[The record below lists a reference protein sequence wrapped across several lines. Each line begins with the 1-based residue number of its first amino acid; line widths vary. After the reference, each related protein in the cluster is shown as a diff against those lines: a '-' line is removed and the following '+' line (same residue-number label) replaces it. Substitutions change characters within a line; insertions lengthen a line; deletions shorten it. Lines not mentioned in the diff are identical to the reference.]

1 MRSIH
6 TIKSG
11 NREKKDYYTKDESL
25 KQSKDKDQKA
35 YYGKGEGEVQGKT
48 QAIWFGKDA
57 ARLNLRGHAEQSDFE
72 QIYDGF
78 IPGTQDRIRGEKP
91 REDHQENCLYDV
103 VLSCKKSV
111 SMQIHLGQDERI
123 YKAYQETVLEIAQL
137 VENDY
142 AQARI
147 QVNGDRRIV
156 QTGGIIALSI
166 PHHTSREMDMNVHTH
181 LAIANGTYCE
191 DGKWRSLLDRGFSH
205 AYYMGDYFSA
215 RLAARVQALGY
226 EIRET
231 VTEEG
236 HPSWELAGYT
246 DEQIKVFS
254 KRSENAKVK
263 ELVAAGMSRDDAL
276 MRTRKAKNAEETLEE
291 AQGRWKVEA
300 DAFEIEAITPLD
312 RPVEPKLRAT
322 PEQVLESAIR
332 HYRNRSNH
340 FTRDK
345 IREYAFKLN
354 RTFTVEDLDR
364 AITIHPSLIDY
375 GKIRNVDELRGHFTT
390 VGAVEREIRT
400 IKAWM
405 QGKGLATAILGREA
419 ATQALEQTQLK
430 TGQREAIIGVLASN
444 NQHQIIHGL
453 SGVGKTTALRQ
464 LKALTDLCSV
474 EVMGFAPSIDAA
486 KKLSTELGIETHTV
500 QSLVKKNFDLKP
512 NQILIIDEAGMVS
525 AEMTDVVMQKA
536 NAAGAR
542 VLLVGDTGQNQAIE
556 AGSPMR
562 SLMQHGAEVHH
573 IAEIIRQQNSIQRQA
588 VELIAKGRGLD
599 ALSLLNEHDYI
610 NPIPDREY
618 RVSALAAEFL
628 SLSPEEQLNTLIVAG
643 TNAEKD
649 AITAQIRAGLKA
661 EGRLGQS
668 VRVVEL
674 QYAIP
679 TPEEAQDISCYSVGD
694 TVTLAMLHKGFS
706 VQKSK
711 LCFTVLAQKDD
722 ALVLRSA
729 EGKIY
734 QFNPALSILDTSIK
748 VTQLRD
754 RALTPEEAKQIA
766 YYRMGDYIKFSRNY
780 KRISER
786 DYERTWL
793 QKNVPYQVVGKDGN
807 ELIVSTAGGRRFRVN
822 PSLMKDKQVF
832 EGHEFDVAVGDSL
845 RWTSS
850 NRDKGQINGKT
861 FKITALDGDIA
872 TILTDDGLRQLD
884 LSEALVV
891 DYTLTSTS
899 YRAQGS
905 DRPRVFVSATN
916 DPTSNREPFYVS
928 ISRQIKELKVWTD
941 DYDGLKRRVAES
953 NVQLNPLELLGD
965 HYGSNTVSADQ
976 STAQSTHSPD
986 SGATAAEHGSQID
999 GEQRLEHAT
1008 DRRQG
1013 RDGGLSGEVRGAT
1026 GEPEAI
1032 GYSRRDSGIDGDSQ
1046 GSQRP
1051 SDQLGTD
1058 PQRDDRS
1065 SELRRRRDQDLI
1077 PENPQQPSHESSAEL
1092 SSRIERVI
1100 SSLDRLADDDLV
1112 RDSGL
1117 VQSTREVVDAL
1128 APIVSSLEGQT
1139 TPVSPKLDLTAAM
1152 ERAIAALTQADSEQ
1166 VFSDSTI
1173 INEIKGLAAQIE
1185 SHTFAQEQFINQIG
1199 VNHDPSN
1206 SHSPSAREN
1215 GNTEQF
1221 GEHHVRPNNS
1231 SESPARDDAREPAN
1245 HQHRADTL
1253 GTSLRNLAGEPSN
1266 IRRDDAE
1273 SGRVASRDGGTYQE
1287 LAEAIGGPERHLFVG
1302 EAISGNGGGRHRDTE
1317 KSNQK
1322 IGRAEPSV
1330 TGASRL
1336 QAIADEIV
1344 RVRLQRELA
1353 YPLAHLQTRL
1363 MELRELKQVNEQL
1376 QAHNAEKLQEVL
1388 SGAKVEVLSTT
1399 LEDWRSLREEN
1410 AVQTFPD
1417 VVSSSDVAQL
1427 TELLEN
1433 YPAQK
1438 AIQFA
1443 MEDFYQTSDRIIDMK
1458 STLKSGIPIFR
1469 VDKSSEFCKD
1479 LTEDSMPTK
1488 TVDPPKR
1495 KPRRQTPV
1503 LGNRTAIPPNKRTQT
1518 PVSTTPKPIKPEP
1531 PFWVPDYS
1539 AAQRPD
1545 HIEPHHW
1552 QEMVKSVIY
1561 PDLIRDNVRS
1571 LEGPSVYDRLL
1582 SVKLATMGTGQY
1594 ITVPMAREMKRY
1606 EQLTEGGWWGTAGIN
1621 AASLANLQLGQKPSL
1636 SDWGCFK
1643 GDRPRI
1649 DQDKTQRKDEPQFI
1663 KYEHPAGTGR
1673 HLYLVNVSDALAQKI
1688 YTKHGVQPT
1697 TLEKQSGFWAVVKAH
1712 PEIPINLGEGLKK
1725 TLAAT
1730 SQGDV
1735 QIGSSGVNGF
1745 YRARDTQGNRLPE
1758 RVLNEELA
1766 VFAVPGRVFRFTFDQ
1781 DTKASTVQNV
1791 RRDMVRTIELL
1802 ETRGCICLVAKW
1814 NPDQGKGLD
1823 DLIANQGPQAYAR
1836 AIANAQPAE
1845 REKQIHY
1852 RTEFNAIARQI
1863 RKTQPDI
1870 TPEAFDVEVYLRAV
1884 AKGEPKD
1891 GDRFISQSDHA
1902 RTLKDPAQVAAYVE
1916 SIKSI
1921 APHYHQRLREQAEH
1935 RTAYDDF
1942 VKQAE
1947 QELGAMSGER
1957 LDMEVYLRASASG
1970 ANAEALISQGGI
1982 AESLKDPAL
1991 IQVYIERV
1999 KIAVPQYQQQ
2009 QELEAAARAQPAM
2022 DRIAYVAIAQQL
2034 RSELGDI
2041 PAQQLDIEIYL
2052 RCADSELDID
2062 RVLTQSDQAQ
2072 TLSTPSQVQDYIER
2086 IKADAPQYRQHQEL
2100 EAQQAQDRSEYEAL
2114 AQGFRNTPT
2123 SISTQ
2128 VIDMEVY
2135 LIAEREGFP
2144 GDGDRLIAQSDHARS
2159 LPNEQEVLAYVGRI
2173 KTEVPQYQ
2181 QQRIETAKAQTARL
2195 AATQAEVQRQAIA
2208 QAAERAQRNADR
2220 VLYLSTANEVR
2231 QALGKISAERL
2242 DVEVHLR
2249 ISAAGGNPDRVL
2261 TQSDRAQ
2268 TLGNPSEVNAYV
2280 ERLKGLGLAQVRRQ
2294 TDEQHKLNLRV
2305 LTAGR
2310 TLVSWGG
2317 QTTKAGWRVWGR
2329 GDCWFGEKGDEFR
2342 VNCFTRRK
2350 RILELKDGKLEGT
2363 VTPKDVER
2371 FERAVV
2377 AGINAA
2383 RSSRRKIQK
2392 TSDLEID

>member
-57 ARLNLRGHAEQSDFE
+57 ARLNLKGHAEQADFE

-111 SMQIHLGQDERI
+111 SMQIHLGQDERL
-123 YKAYQETVLEIAQL
+123 YKAYQETVLEIAKL

-147 QVNGDRRIV
+147 QTNGDRRIV
-156 QTGGIIALSI
+156 QTGGIIALMI

-181 LAIANGTYCE
+181 LAITNGTYCE

-312 RPVEPKLRAT
+312 RPVEPKLRTT

-332 HYRNRSNH
+332 HYSNRSNH

-364 AITIHPSLIDY
+364 AIAIHPSLIDY

-525 AEMTDVVMQKA
+525 AEMMDVVMQKA

-706 VQKSK
+706 VQKPK

-722 ALVLRSA
+722 ALVLRST

-734 QFNPALSILDTSIK
+734 QFNPALSILNTSIK

-850 NRDKGQINGKT
+850 NQEKGQINGKT
-861 FKITALDGDIA
+861 FKIAALDGNVA

-884 LSEALVV
+884 LSEALAV

-941 DYDGLKRRVAES
+941 DYEGLKRRVAES
-953 NVQLNPLELLGD
+953 NVQSNPLELIGD
-965 HYGSNTVSADQ
+965 DYGKRSDISAL
-976 STAQSTHSPD
+976 
-986 SGATAAEHGSQID
+986 ATNVDVEPEHGGIERTEQGTEIPN
-999 GEQRLEHAT
+999 EQRHEHSAN
-1008 DRRQG
+1008 RSQG
-1013 RDGGLSGEVRGAT
+1013 RDGDISDPVRGTA
-1026 GEPEAI
+1026 GEPEAFRD
-1032 GYSRRDSGIDGDSQ
+1032 GGRDSGIERNPEGIQ
-1046 GSQRP
+1046 GQT
-1051 SDQLGTD
+1051 DELGTD
-1058 PQRDDRS
+1058 ARRHVFS
-1065 SELRRRRDQDLI
+1065 SELRDRGDQNLHSETAQQRLDESAADLR
-1077 PENPQQPSHESSAEL
+1077 SL
-1092 SSRIERVI
+1092 IERIV
-1100 SSLDRLADDDLV
+1100 SSLNVLDDVDLV
-1112 RDSGL
+1112 RDSGI
-1117 VQSTREVVDAL
+1117 VESTREAIAAL
-1128 APIVSSLEGQT
+1128 EPIVSGLEAPSVT
-1139 TPVSPKLDLTAAM
+1139 VPPKRDLSAAM
-1152 ERAIAALTQADSEQ
+1152 ERAINALTAADSEK
-1166 VFSDSTI
+1166 VFSESGI
-1173 INEIKGLAAQIE
+1173 VEEIKSLVSRVEA
-1185 SHTFAQEQFINQIG
+1185 HTLSQEQLTKLGEHYGN
-1199 VNHDPSN
+1199 VNSN
-1206 SHSPSAREN
+1206 SESNELTARRDS
-1215 GNTEQF
+1215 G
-1221 GEHHVRPNNS
+1221 V
-1231 SESPARDDAREPAN
+1231 ESDARESRIDPDGRDSGIERLTAN
-1245 HQHRADTL
+1245 IDIPSGQSSFISRGDGNEADDRELARGVREAHQRATETDRNQERDFPNRKTEPGDRP
-1253 GTSLRNLAGEPSN
+1253 GTT
-1266 IRRDDAE
+1266 RDRQVEHGDASSKLKDARTTKRGAE
-1273 SGRVASRDGGTYQE
+1273 SSDRIIGSSRD
-1287 LAEAIGGPERHLFVG
+1287 
-1302 EAISGNGGGRHRDTE
+1302 
-1317 KSNQK
+1317 
-1322 IGRAEPSV
+1322 
-1330 TGASRL
+1330 L
-1336 QAIADEIV
+1336 QWIADAIY
-1344 RVRLQRELA
+1344 RARIQRELA
-1353 YPLAHLQTRL
+1353 EPLALLQSTL
-1363 MELRELKQVNEQL
+1363 AELREVNRLNNEIKAEIEDRHVDIAAKRANVTTKLEQYL
-1376 QAHNAEKLQEVL
+1376 AQ
-1388 SGAKVEVLSTT
+1388 AKVEVLDTT
-1399 LEDWRSLREEN
+1399 LKEWRSLRDEPGLELPE
-1410 AVQTFPD
+1410 AIAPSE
-1417 VVSSSDVAQL
+1417 VVKL
-1427 TELLEN
+1427 TSLIEN

-1438 AIQFA
+1438 VIEYA
-1443 MEDFYQTSDRIIDMK
+1443 MVEFNQAREQALETNTS
-1458 STLKSGIPIFR
+1458 SL
-1469 VDKSSEFCKD
+1469 
-1479 LTEDSMPTK
+1479 DSATK
-1488 TVDPPKR
+1488 PKKNPPPKT
-1495 KPRRQTPV
+1495 KPKQSTAPPGQT
-1503 LGNRTAIPPNKRTQT
+1503 ASPPNPKTRTQRS
-1518 PVSTTPKPIKPEP
+1518 PMPKPVKPVEIA
-1531 PFWVPDYS
+1531 PFWQPDY
-1539 AAQRPD
+1539 ATTQRPEQ
-1545 HIEPHHW
+1545 IEPTHW
-1552 QEMVKSVIY
+1552 EEFQRSAIHPELIGLNIESVSGQE
-1561 PDLIRDNVRS
+1561 
-1571 LEGPSVYDRLL
+1571 VYERLL
-1582 SVKLATMGTGQY
+1582 SERLAQLGTGQY
-1594 ITVPMAREMKRY
+1594 VTQPMARLMAQY
-1606 EQLTEGGWWGTAGIN
+1606 ESLTDGGWWGTAGID
-1621 AASLANLQLGQKPSL
+1621 AMSLVNLQPGYKPTQ
-1636 SDWGCFK
+1636 SDWGTFK
-1643 GDRPRI
+1643 GDNPRI
-1649 DQDKTQRKDEPQFI
+1649 DQDKAQRKGEPQLI

-1673 HLYLVNVSDALAQKI
+1673 HLYLVNVHDALAQKI
-1688 YTKHGVQPT
+1688 YTKHGVQPIA
-1697 TLEKQSGFWAVVKAH
+1697 LEKQSGFWAVVKAH

-1725 TLAAT
+1725 TLSSI

-1781 DTKASTVQNV
+1781 DTKASTVQAV

-1802 ETRGCICLVAKW
+1802 EARGCVCLVAKW

-1836 AIANAQPAE
+1836 AIANAHPAE

-1863 RKTQPDI
+1863 RKAQPDI
-1870 TPEAFDVEVYLRAV
+1870 TNEALDVEVYLRAV
-1884 AKGEPKD
+1884 AKGESKD
-1891 GDRFISQSDHA
+1891 GDRFVSQSDHA
-1902 RTLKDPAQVAAYVE
+1902 RNLKDPALHQKYVE
-1916 SIKSI
+1916 HIRAI

-1957 LDMEVYLRASASG
+1957 LDMEVYLRASVSG
-1970 ANAEALISQGGI
+1970 VNAEALISQGGI

-1991 IQVYIERV
+1991 IQAYIERV
-1999 KIAVPQYQQQ
+1999 KIAAPQYQQQ
-2009 QELEAAARAQPAM
+2009 QELEAAVRAQPAM

-2041 PAQQLDIEIYL
+2041 PDQQLDIEIYL
-2052 RCADSELDID
+2052 RCADSELDIKSI
-2062 RVLTQSDQAQ
+2062 LAQSDQAQ

-2086 IKADAPQYRQHQEL
+2086 IKADAPQYRQYQEL

-2114 AQGFRNTPT
+2114 AQGFRNTPAE
-2123 SISTQ
+2123 ISTQ
-2128 VIDMEVY
+2128 AIDMEVY
-2135 LIAEREGFP
+2135 LIAEREDSP

-2173 KTEVPQYQ
+2173 KTEAPQYQ
-2181 QQRIETAKAQTARL
+2181 QQRIETAKAQ
-2195 AATQAEVQRQAIA
+2195 AT
-2208 QAAERAQRNADR
+2208 ERAQRNADR

-2249 ISAAGGNPDRVL
+2249 VGAAGGNPDRVL

-2268 TLGNPSEVNAYV
+2268 TLGNPSDVNAHV

-2294 TDEQHKLNLRV
+2294 ADEQHKLNLRV

-2317 QTTKAGWRVWGR
+2317 QTTKAGWRVWGK

-2377 AGINAA
+2377 AGLNAA

-2392 TSDLEID
+2392 SSDLEI